1 MLCLTHLHGLGDISV
16 NCQQRLGDI
25 DVLGMRREKQNSL
38 SQYIKKPWRRKREM
52 GLGQITK
59 GLGCS

>member
-1 MLCLTHLHGLGDISV
+1 M

-38 SQYIKKPWRRKREM
+38 SQYIKKPWRRKTEM